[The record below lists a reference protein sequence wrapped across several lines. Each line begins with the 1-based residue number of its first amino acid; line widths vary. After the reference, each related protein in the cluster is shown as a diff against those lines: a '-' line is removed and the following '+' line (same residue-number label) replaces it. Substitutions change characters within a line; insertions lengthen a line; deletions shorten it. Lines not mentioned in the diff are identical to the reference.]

1 MRHEKQR
8 ISLIANELINFFFMI
23 GSTDISIQ
31 IKELDEKFLI
41 DLSCNYL
48 PEKRS
53 RIDDF
58 IHWIQSP
65 RQVAMEEYY
74 WELLGSSDLDT
85 EISIIGMMVESTDIS
100 FDENT
105 ISVTLVK
112 EKISSSKKKQRY

>member
-1 MRHEKQR
+1 
-8 ISLIANELINFFFMI
+8 MI

>member
-8 ISLIANELINFFFMI
+8 ISLIANELINFFFKI

-31 IKELDEKFLI
+31 IKEMENEFVI
-41 DLSCNYL
+41 DLNCNYL
-48 PEKRS
+48 PEKRTK
-53 RIDDF
+53 IDDF

-85 EISIIGMMVESTDIS
+85 EISIIGMMVESTDIR
-100 FDENT
+100 FDENS

-112 EKISSSKKKQRY
+112 EKSSYLKKKNLK